1 MSKDTHGL
9 LGLRFTWPKPPHLE
23 QSPEN
28 FQINRTL
35 GFKFRV
41 CLAGLLIGSD
51 SGSSRGA
58 LPNVKSRGAGAGVVL
73 DGSDSSEGASQGELC
88 QTPLSK

>member
-58 LPNVKSRGAGAGVVL
+58 LPNVKSRGAGAVL

-88 QTPLSK
+88 QTPP